1 MHDKFETHLDC
12 GSDGLLYDRRV
23 REFMQTAPAAD
34 LASGEALAALRAAS
48 HTFRLRMDR
57 WLERHGLSESRLAL
71 LYRLGRLG
79 DVTLGDL
86 ADSLDVSAR
95 NVTGLVD
102 ILERDGLVERF
113 PDPDDRRAT
122 RVKISP
128 AGQSKL
134 DQIGAEKNRAQD
146 ELVAGFTEAELKQ
159 LRHLLLK
166 LVQNFNVNLNK
177 ELEKV

>member
-1 MHDKFETHLDC
+1 MHDKFETHIDC
-12 GSDGLLYDRRV
+12 GPDGLLYDRRV
-23 REFMQTAPAAD
+23 RSFLTDSSATDRVA
-34 LASGEALAALRAAS
+34 GEALAALRAAS
-48 HTFRLRMDR
+48 HGFRLRMDR

-71 LYRLGRLG
+71 LMRLSRIG
-79 DVTLGDL
+79 DITLGDL

-102 ILERDGLVERF
+102 ILERDELVERY

-122 RVKISP
+122 RVRLSP
-128 AGQSKL
+128 AGRAKL
-134 DQIGAEKNRAQD
+134 ADLGAEKARSQD
-146 ELVAGFTEAELKQ
+146 DLVTGFTDQELEQ

-166 LVQNFNVNLNK
+166 LAQNLNANLNR

>member
-12 GSDGLLYDRRV
+12 GPDGLLYDRRV
-23 REFMQTAPAAD
+23 REFMQSTSAAD
-34 LASGEALAALRAAS
+34 KASGEALAALRAAS

-57 WLERHGLSESRLAL
+57 WLERHGLSESRLSL
-71 LYRLGRLG
+71 LFRLSRIG

-102 ILERDGLVERF
+102 LLERDGLVERF

-128 AGQSKL
+128 AGRTKL
-134 DQIGAEKNRAQD
+134 DEIGAEKNGAQD

-166 LVQNFNVNLNK
+166 LVQNFNANLNK
-177 ELEKV
+177 ELERV